1 MTVELQ
7 STTTVFELFEAIK
20 FHLKFEGSFKRWT
33 CYSVSR
39 QKWLNISEEIG
50 NYQDEIFNVHMKPDL
65 VSKFEKVETWNL
77 KTIIIQPSNHNMMVE
92 LQSTTT
98 VFELFEAIKLHFKFE
113 GSFKQWICYSV
124 SRQKQ
129 LNISE
134 EIGNYQDEI
143 FNVHIK
149 SDLESQ
155 NEKVEDINIQID
167 IKDSGINRKFS
178 TIFKSSD
185 IIQSVAQ
192 ATLSYCQ
199 LSDQQE
205 VAAVDLFIFG
215 QPYNDKIKRFKS
227 FSDLQIKNNT
237 TIEARIRWIGG

>member
-1 MTVELQ
+1 MFQSNLKTIIILPLNHNMMVELQ
-7 STTTVFELFEAIK
+7 STTTVFELFESIK
-20 FHLKFEGSFKRWT
+20 IHFKFEGSFKQWT

-50 NYQDEIFNVHMKPDL
+50 NYQDEIFNVH
-65 VSKFEKVETWNL
+65 
-77 KTIIIQPSNHNMMVE
+77 
-92 LQSTTT
+92 
-98 VFELFEAIKLHFKFE
+98 
-113 GSFKQWICYSV
+113 
-124 SRQKQ
+124 
-129 LNISE
+129 
-134 EIGNYQDEI
+134 
-143 FNVHIK
+143 IK

-155 NEKVEDINIQID
+155 NEKIEDINIQID
-167 IKDSGINRKFS
+167 IKDSGIIRKFQ
-178 TIFKSSD
+178 TIFKSND
-185 IIQSVAQ
+185 VIQSVAQ

-199 LSDQQE
+199 LSDQQD